1 MPDAV
6 KLTHNYGSSVSVWV
20 SPVAQTKKSARPAQK
35 TTTRKG
41 SPGKK
46 PANQGASKAAR
57 VGRFSLRG
65 LFWRIVI
72 IAVLVLTALLSI
84 WAYFLNQ
91 RVVDRFSGTLWKLPA
106 TVYAAPQEI
115 YVGQHLSPSELV
127 DELTGLH
134 YRDRDTLTET
144 GTYDRV
150 GNEIRLHRRAFDFPD
165 GNEPDKQIRVQFVG
179 DRVTAVNDDKGTSLG
194 IIRLEPM
201 SIGQLYPD
209 INEDRVLLNVEQVQ
223 KDAPLLIKTLIT
235 VEDRDFYYHHGV
247 VPSAVLRA
255 LLVNL
260 VSGHKVQG
268 GSTITQQLAKN
279 LFLTP
284 KRTYRRKLAEM
295 IMALEMEWHYPKDKI
310 LEGYLNEVYLGQDGG
325 RAIHGFGLAARY
337 YFGRPVD
344 ELRPEEIALLVGMV
358 KGASYYN
365 PRRNPERAKDRRDT
379 VIDLMANNGLITPT
393 EAGELKQR
401 PLGVLKEKGT
411 TSPHPAFL
419 DLVQRQLSQQ
429 YNPEDLKTK
438 GLRVFTTMQP
448 RVQDALEHS
457 VDALNAVE
465 KARHYKPDTL
475 ETAGIITSIGT
486 GEVEA
491 LIGGRNPTFE
501 GYNRALDAQRQIG
514 SLIKPVI
521 YLAALS
527 DPAKYSLITP
537 LDDSP
542 LTVDQQGSKPWNPEN
557 YDRKF
562 LGPTPLY
569 TDLAESRNV
578 PSIRLGLD
586 VGLPTVS
593 DTLHRLGGPEVKPF
607 YPSML
612 LGSMTMS
619 PFDVAQ
625 IYQTLSSDGF
635 YSPLRAIRSVVD
647 AQGKPLTRYP
657 LTVKKVADPNAL
669 YLLQYAM
676 QGVVN
681 NGTAHN
687 LNKTIPASV
696 GVAGKTGTTN
706 DSRDAWFAGF
716 TGNRVGVV
724 WVGRD
729 DDKQTSLTGASG
741 ALPVWAEAFKP
752 LYNKPRDMTPPK
764 GINFVNVDVAQ
775 QARVPSQCPGI
786 LMPFVSGFEPKTVL
800 DCSGNSSGS
809 ANTDQGSGAHG
820 NPLTPILNLFR

>member
-6 KLTHNYGSSVSVWV
+6 KLFTNYGSSVSVWV
-20 SPVAQTKKSARPAQK
+20 SPVAQTKKSARPTQK
-35 TTTRKG
+35 SPASKG
-41 SPGKK
+41 STGKK
-46 PANQGASKAAR
+46 TANKSTSNGAR
-57 VGRFSLRG
+57 VGRFSLRS
-65 LFWRIVI
+65 LLWRIVI
-72 IAVLVLTALLSI
+72 IAVLILTALMSI

-115 YVGQHLSPSELV
+115 YVGQHLSPGELV
-127 DELTGLH
+127 DELTTLH

-165 GNEPDKQIRVQFVG
+165 GNEPDRQIRVQFVG
-179 DRVTAVNDDKGTSLG
+179 DRVKAVNDDKGTSLG

-201 SIGQLYPD
+201 TIGQLYPD

-235 VEDRDFYYHHGV
+235 VEDRDFYHHHGV

-255 LLVNL
+255 LLVNI

-284 KRTYRRKLAEM
+284 KRTYKRKLEEM
-295 IMALEMEWHYPKDKI
+295 IMALEMEWHYSKDKI
-310 LEGYLNEVYLGQDGG
+310 LEGYLNEVYLGQDGS

-379 VIDLMANNGLITPT
+379 VIDLMADNGLITPT
-393 EAGELKQR
+393 EAGELKQK

-438 GLRVFTTMQP
+438 GLRIFTTMQP
-448 RVQDALEHS
+448 RVQAALEHS
-457 VDALNAVE
+457 VTALNAIE
-465 KARHYKPDTL
+465 KARHYKPDSL

-491 LIGGRNPTFE
+491 LIGGRDPTYE

-514 SLIKPVI
+514 SLIKPTI
-521 YLAALS
+521 YLTALS

-542 LTVDQQGSKPWNPEN
+542 LTVDQPGSKPWKPEN

-578 PSIRLGLD
+578 PSIRLGLS
-586 VGLPTVS
+586 VGLDNVS
-593 DTLHRLGGPEVKPF
+593 AMLHRLGGPEIKPF

-619 PFDVAQ
+619 PFNVAQ
-625 IYQTLSSDGF
+625 IFQTLSSDGF

-647 AQGKPLTRYP
+647 AEGKPLSRYP
-657 LTVKKVADPNAL
+657 LTVKKVADPDAL

-729 DDKQTSLTGASG
+729 DDKPTSLTGASG
-741 ALPVWAEAFKP
+741 ALPMWAAAFKP

-764 GINFVNVDVAQ
+764 GIDFVNVDVAQ

-786 LMPFVSGFEPKTVL
+786 LMPFVSGFEPKTIL
-800 DCSGNSSGS
+800 DCNGDVTGSG
-809 ANTDQGSGAHG
+809 NTDQGGEKNG
-820 NPLTPILNLFR
+820 NPLNPILNFFR

>member
-1 MPDAV
+1 MSTRA
-6 KLTHNYGSSVSVWV
+6 GSS
-20 SPVAQTKKSARPAQK
+20 
-35 TTTRKG
+35 
-41 SPGKK
+41 GKK
-46 PANQGASKAAR
+46 TPSKRTAKKTPSS
-57 VGRFSLRG
+57 RFS
-65 LFWRIVI
+65 WRRLLWRLVL
-72 IAVLVLTALLSI
+72 IAVLVLIALLSI

-115 YVGQHLSPSELV
+115 YVGQHLTPSELV
-127 DELTGLH
+127 NELSALH

-179 DRVTAVNDDKGTSLG
+179 DRVNAVNDNNGNSLG

-201 SIGQLYPD
+201 TIGQLYPD
-209 INEDRVLLNVEQVQ
+209 INEDRVLLNVEHVQ
-223 KDAPLLIKTLIT
+223 KDAPLLINTLIT
-235 VEDRDFYYHHGV
+235 VEDRDFYHHHGV

-255 LLVNL
+255 LLVNI

-284 KRTYRRKLAEM
+284 QRTYKRKLAEM
-295 IMALEMEWHYPKDKI
+295 IMALEMEWHYSKDKI

-379 VIDLMANNGLITPT
+379 VIDLMANNGLISPT
-393 EAGELKQR
+393 EADKIKQK

-419 DLVQRQLSQQ
+419 DLVQRQLAQQ

-438 GLRVFTTMQP
+438 GLRIFTTMQP
-448 RVQDALEHS
+448 RVQSALENS
-457 VDALNAVE
+457 VGVLNTIE
-465 KARHYKPDTL
+465 KARHYKPGEL

-491 LIGGRNPTFE
+491 LIGGRDPTFE

-542 LTVDQQGSKPWNPEN
+542 LTVDQPGSKPWKPEN

-578 PSIRLGLD
+578 PSIRLGMD

-619 PFDVAQ
+619 PFNVAQ

-647 AQGKPLTRYP
+647 AEGKPLTRYP

-681 NGTAHN
+681 NGTAQN
-687 LNKTIPASV
+687 LNKTIPPSV

-729 DDKQTSLTGASG
+729 DDKPTSLTGSSG
-741 ALPVWAEAFKP
+741 ALPIWAAVFKP

-775 QARVPSQCPGI
+775 QARVPSTCPGI
-786 LMPFVSGFEPKTVL
+786 LMPFTSGFEPKTIL
-800 DCSGNSSGS
+800 DCSGNPIDSTNKNQGGS
-809 ANTDQGSGAHG
+809 TNG
-820 NPLTPILNLFR
+820 NPLNPILNFFR